1 MTIRTQMHLSN
12 EARAVLEL
20 APPEAGE
27 RIQSLSDRTNLV
39 LTRYGNEVSLACP
52 SLSEAEW
59 SAICDACN
67 GLWMDTSVDAA
78 KYVYIEV
85 HDCEGLDDKWGID
98 QAQLVD
104 RLRQMSTIEC
114 WAVSDVVARFWAR
127 ASLHEPTRE
136 ALEKAGAKIV
146 A

>member
-39 LTRYGNEVSLACP
+39 LARYGSATASECP
-52 SLSEAEW
+52 ALSEAEW
-59 SAICDACN
+59 LAICDACN
-67 GLWMDTSVDAA
+67 GLADASIDVS
-78 KYVYIEV
+78 KYIYFEV
-85 HDCEGLDDKWGID
+85 HDCEGLDKWGID
-98 QAQLVD
+98 QAQLVA
-104 RLRQMSTIEC
+104 RLRQMSAVEC
-114 WAVSDVVARFWAR
+114 WAVADVVARFWAR
-127 ASLHEPTRE
+127 APLHETTRE